1 MTRKA
6 AQKAILLHDGSGRNR
21 QSNRRYHASNIDA
34 MPRPAL

>member
-6 AQKAILLHDGSGRNR
+6 AQKAIFVHDGSGQNR
-21 QSNRRYHASNIDA
+21 QSDRRYHASNIDA